1 LNLFL
6 FKNDLSYYYRNDS
19 TNRRQTFDHE
29 GKAHQNRPT
38 EMRRTKEFE
47 FELIFERNSRPRPLQ
62 VQQQGGHRSVGPFR
76 SRFDSFI
83 SGGAPNPGESIDTL
97 EAA

>member
-1 LNLFL
+1 MNLFL
-6 FKNDLSYYYRNDS
+6 LKNDLSYYFRNDS
-19 TNRRQTFDHE
+19 SDRRQTSDHE
-29 GKAHQNRPT
+29 GKADQDCPT
-38 EMRRTKEFE
+38 EMCRTKEFE
-47 FELIFERNSRPRPLQ
+47 FELIFERNSGPRPLQ
-62 VQQQGGHRSVGPFR
+62 VQQQGGHRPVGSVR